1 MHLEVCCAAPLLFR
15 LVLFSLLT
23 LTLAISPS
31 RKPTLDILNGI
42 DLPTTLRTAIQS
54 IDFASI
60 LHEQRAN
67 QAQLA
72 IRYDISKGKSA
83 LRDLAEPERALL
95 LCGAT
100 NESPPILP
108 KTVQAI
114 LLLCLFQRSDAA
126 HEVILGV
133 TRDKLEDAE
142 YAATHPGQ
150 TTWSQ
155 DHPLTDVDDM
165 VHSLMHRLCEGSL
178 TGEGGYRGW
187 ENAAYWAAGG
197 PKCRFAIPSSS
208 EPEQHPVRSALACA
222 ASEHAPHCIRAGVVR
237 NAGNEDSRRHCIIAG
252 GGSTRHVSVPLGCWD
267 PFCFIALI
275 QRSCGASLDPDMER
289 ELDWL
294 QELELRLLLRFE
306 LMRAVGIRLDDS
318 TESIL
323 KSLLVYHEL

>member
-1 MHLEVCCAAPLLFR
+1 MNWNDALGVGCTAPLLFR
-15 LVLFSLLT
+15 LVLFSF
-23 LTLAISPS
+23 LTLALPISPS

-54 IDFASI
+54 VDFASI
-60 LHEQRAN
+60 LHLQRTN

-95 LCGAT
+95 LCDTA
-100 NESPPILP
+100 NESPPFLS

-114 LLLCLFQRSDAA
+114 LLLCLYQQSDAA

-133 TRDKLEDAE
+133 TRNRLDDAE

-178 TGEGGYRGW
+178 IGEGGYSGW

-197 PKCRFAIPSSS
+197 PKRRFAIPSSS
-208 EPEQHPVRSALACA
+208 CEPEHPVRSALAYA
-222 ASEHAPHCIRAGVVR
+222 ASEHAPHCVRA
-237 NAGNEDSRRHCIIAG
+237 
-252 GGSTRHVSVPLGCWD
+252 
-267 PFCFIALI
+267 
-275 QRSCGASLDPDMER
+275 
-289 ELDWL
+289 
-294 QELELRLLLRFE
+294 
-306 LMRAVGIRLDDS
+306 
-318 TESIL
+318 
-323 KSLLVYHEL
+323 KHEQGE